1 VIFTGVLVGAV
12 VVTVCVGVDDGVG
25 EELVCAGRGDVVSGG
40 LAGGTG

>member
-1 VIFTGVLVGAV
+1 VILTGGLVGTV
-12 VVTVCVGVDDGVG
+12 VVTVCVGVDDGPG